1 VTARSGR
8 SRSRTWSGSVP
19 GRGAPTPSDL
29 RRARAELFARD
40 DISGAALRAQ
50 LTVLTDD
57 WLDRLLGADN
67 DVALAAVG
75 AYGRREPAVGSDL
88 DLVLLHRGRKDIKA
102 LAERLWYPIWDT
114 GIGLDHSVRTVSE
127 AVEVADGNLS
137 AMSGLL
143 ELRHVA
149 GDPTLTAE
157 LSERAHGRWRATARR
172 RLPEL
177 AAAGRERADRFG
189 EIAFL
194 LEPELK
200 EGRGGLRDVQA
211 MRACA
216 ASWAVDVPRP
226 EVLQAYAFLM
236 DVRGELHRL
245 ARKPTDRLMMQEQD
259 PVAAALAVGDS
270 DALLRRV
277 FGAART
283 IAFASDD
290 TWRRVN
296 RWLGASSSRRA
307 RRPAPWRPL
316 APGVVEQEGEVGLS
330 RDADPVTDPVLPLR
344 AAAAAAQAGLL
355 LSAHALG
362 RLAEAPARLPE
373 PWPDEA
379 RDALVALL
387 GAGPAA
393 VPVVESLDQARL
405 MERWFP
411 EWAAVRSK
419 PQHNPVHRF
428 TVDRHLVEAAVEA
441 SAFTRR
447 VSRPDLLLLG
457 ALLHDI
463 GKGVPGDH
471 TEQGLVLLEVIA
483 PRMGLPPDEV
493 DTLMTLL
500 RHHLL
505 LPTAATRRDLDDP
518 ATVRAVADA
527 VGDRDTLQLLAALTE
542 ADARATGPAAWGD
555 WKAALVADLVARTA
569 AVLGGAPLPAGGQQ
583 PLTEA
588 QHRLLSGE
596 LPAVGVLPLDSLGA
610 YEVTIAATDQPGH
623 LARCAGVLALHRLDV
638 RGASAGSVGS
648 VAVSVFTVTP
658 RFGEPPQWEAV
669 RSDVRRSL
677 GGGFALADRL
687 AQRDQAYATGR
698 VAAADVRF
706 ADDASDTA
714 TVLEVRAHDQ
724 PGLLYRVAQAIADC
738 GLDVR
743 GARVG
748 TLGAEAVDAFYLLD
762 AEGRLLA
769 DPAARQAVREAVLAA
784 VS

>member
-1 VTARSGR
+1 LSASARAK
-8 SRSRTWSGSVP
+8 
-19 GRGAPTPSDL
+19 GAPTPSDL
-29 RRARAELFARD
+29 RRARADLLARD
-40 DISGAALRAQ
+40 DLRGAALRGA
-50 LTVLTDD
+50 LTALTDE
-57 WLDRLLGADN
+57 WVETLLGDEP
-67 DVALAAVG
+67 DVAVVCVG
-75 AYGRREPAVGSDL
+75 AYGRREPAAGSDL

-127 AVEVADGNLS
+127 ALDVASGNLS
-137 AMSGLL
+137 AASGLL
-143 ELRHVA
+143 ELRHIA
-149 GDPTLTAE
+149 GDPALCAE
-157 LSERAHGRWRATARR
+157 LSDKAHQRWRSSAKR

-177 AAAGRERADRFG
+177 AQVVRARAERFG

-194 LEPELK
+194 LEPDLK
-200 EGRGGLRDVQA
+200 EGRGGLRDVQS

-216 ASWAVDVPRP
+216 ASWAVDAPGR
-226 EVLQAYAFLM
+226 EVLDAYELLL
-236 DVRGELHRL
+236 DVRGELHRK
-245 ARKPTDRLMMQEQD
+245 ARKPTDRLMMQEQI
-259 PVAAALAVGDS
+259 PVAEALGVEDA

-277 FGAART
+277 SAAART

-290 TWRRVN
+290 IWRRVA
-296 RWLGASSSRRA
+296 RWLGDGSRR
-307 RRPAPWRPL
+307 RGRPVPWRPL
-316 APGVVEQEGEVGLS
+316 AAGVIAQDGEVGLS
-330 RDADPVTDPVLPLR
+330 RDADSVHDPVLPLR

-355 LSAHALG
+355 LSTHSIS
-362 RLAEAPARLPE
+362 RLVASPARLAE

-379 RDALVALL
+379 RDTLVALL

-393 VPVVESLDQARL
+393 IPVIESLDQARL

-411 EWAAVRSK
+411 EWTAVRSK

-471 TEQGLVLLEVIA
+471 TDQGLVLMAVIA
-483 PRMGLPPDEV
+483 PRLGLVPADV
-493 DTLMTLL
+493 DTIMAML

-518 ATVRAVADA
+518 ATVRTVAEA

-555 WKAALVADLVARTA
+555 WKAALVEELVARTA
-569 AVLGGAPLPAGGQQ
+569 AVLAGAPLPSPP
-583 PLTEA
+583 PLTAA
-588 QHRLLSGE
+588 QQSLAAGE
-596 LPAVGVLPLDSLGA
+596 LPAVGILPLERLGA
-610 YEVTIAATDQPGH
+610 YEISIAALDQRGL

-638 RGASAGSVGS
+638 RGASATAVDGT
-648 VAVSVFTVTP
+648 AVSVFTVTP
-658 RFGEPPQWEAV
+658 RFGSAPEWEAL
-669 RSDVRRSL
+669 RADVRRALLNGLPL
-677 GGGFALADRL
+677 GERL
-687 AQRDQAYATGR
+687 AQRDQDYDTGS
-698 VAAADVRF
+698 VAAPDVRF

-714 TVLEVRAHDQ
+714 TVLEVRAHDR

-738 GLDVR
+738 GLEIR
-743 GARVG
+743 SARVG
-748 TLGAEAVDAFYLLD
+748 TLGAEAVDAFYLVGAEQALVD
-762 AEGRLLA
+762 A
-769 DPAARQAVREAVLAA
+769 PAVRATVREAVLAA
-784 VS
+784 LS

>member
-1 VTARSGR
+1 
-8 SRSRTWSGSVP
+8 
-19 GRGAPTPSDL
+19 
-29 RRARAELFARD
+29 
-40 DISGAALRAQ
+40 
-50 LTVLTDD
+50 VLTDE
-57 WLDRLLGADN
+57 WLDALLGDQP
-67 DVALAAVG
+67 DVALVCVG
-75 AYGRREPAVGSDL
+75 AYGRREPAAGSDL

-114 GIGLDHSVRTVSE
+114 GIGLDHSVRTVPE
-127 AVEVADGNLS
+127 ALEVADGNLS
-137 AMSGLL
+137 AASGLL

-149 GDPTLTAE
+149 GDSVLCAE
-157 LSERAHGRWRATARR
+157 LSDRAHQRWRAAARR

-177 AAAGRERADRFG
+177 AEVVKERAGRFG

-194 LEPELK
+194 LEPDLK

-216 ASWAVDVPRP
+216 ASWAVDAPGS
-226 EVLQAYAFLM
+226 EVLDAYAVLL

-259 PVAAALAVGDS
+259 AVAEALGFADP
-270 DALLRRV
+270 DALLRKV
-277 FGAART
+277 SAAART

-290 TWRRVN
+290 NWRRVG
-296 RWLGASSSRRA
+296 RWLGASTRRLGF
-307 RRPAPWRPL
+307 RGRPAPWRPL
-316 APGVVEQEGEVGLS
+316 AAGVVEQDGEVGLS
-330 RDADPVTDPVLPLR
+330 REAEPATDAVLPLR

-355 LSAHALG
+355 LSAHALA
-362 RLAEAPARLPE
+362 RLAAAPARLPE

-393 VPVVESLDQARL
+393 VGVIESLDQARL

-441 SAFTRR
+441 SAFARR

-471 TEQGLVLLEVIA
+471 TETGLVLLAVIA
-483 PRMGLPPDEV
+483 PRLGLVPADVE
-493 DTLMTLL
+493 TLMALL

-518 ATVRAVADA
+518 ATVRAVAEA
-527 VGDRDTLQLLAALTE
+527 VGDRETLHLLAALTE

-555 WKAALVADLVARTA
+555 WKAALVEDLVARTA
-569 AVLGGAPLPAGGQQ
+569 AVLGGAPLPSAA
-583 PLTEA
+583 PLTAEQQSLA
-588 QHRLLSGE
+588 TGE
-596 LPAVGVLPLDSLGA
+596 LPAVAVLPLKRLGA
-610 YEVTIAATDQPGH
+610 YEITVAAADQPGV

-638 RGASAGSVGS
+638 RGANVTAVERT
-648 VAVSVFTVTP
+648 AVSVFTVTP
-658 RFGEPPQWEAV
+658 RFGEPPEWEAL

-677 GGGFALADRL
+677 LNGLPLGERL
-687 AQRDQAYATGR
+687 SQRDQAYVKGSVPAPE
-698 VAAADVRF
+698 VSF

-714 TVLEVRAHDQ
+714 TVLEVRAHDR

-743 GARVG
+743 TARVG
-748 TLGAEAVDAFYLLD
+748 TLGADAVDAFYLLSAD
-762 AEGRLLA
+762 GQRVQDEAERA
-769 DPAARQAVREAVLAA
+769 SVRQAVLDAIG
-784 VS
+784 